1 MTRGYALVTVKEEG
15 QTILFQTESFDVNDL
30 REKISF
36 SKEMELWISGD
47 DQQYEDTLKLLNEAR
62 EENQA
67 KETFLSNMSHDIRT
81 PMNAIIGLTSLAKNH
96 LDEKARVADSLNKI
110 EVASGH
116 LLSLINEVLDMS
128 RINSGRLSINEE
140 QFWLSDLLHETL
152 TVSKPQMAEKQHH
165 FTFKTDNIL
174 YESLY
179 GDTLRLRQIFVNIIN
194 NSVKYTPDHGEIEV
208 SFSQEMQDER
218 CVLCFRCQDNGI
230 GMSEEFLKKVFDPF
244 ERANSTT
251 ISRIEGTGL
260 GMSIVKKLVETMN
273 GTISIQSKL
282 NEGTT
287 VEIRIPLRYEKAA
300 VNDKALKNR
309 NILVLENDKEVHDR
323 ILSYLQEYDLSFKE
337 TTTFNGAISLLT
349 DSEFANEK
357 TDVLLLGEIGEA
369 TGDLFDVASYL
380 HKAHPEMTI
389 ILVGDQDW
397 NDIEYRANRSGIEHF
412 IPLPLFR
419 KSLINGIAAALK
431 DDSHDHLTGGLDL
444 SGKRILLVEDNFINR
459 EIAKEILSSTKVDL
473 DTAENGQ
480 EALDKYLSDTHYD
493 AILMDV
499 QMPLMNGYEATK
511 AIRSSGK
518 EDAKTIRIFA
528 MTANTFAEDVA
539 KAKEAG
545 MDSHIAKPI
554 DVHKLMQTLKT
565 I

>member
-1 MTRGYALVTVKEEG
+1 MKRGYAVVTAKEE
-15 QTILFQTESFDVNDL
+15 TILFQNDSFRKEDV
-30 REKISF
+30 REKIF
-36 SKEMELWISGD
+36 LNDDTQLWISGED
-47 DQQYEDTLKLLNEAR
+47 ERYEDAMKLLDEAR
-62 EENQA
+62 QENQA

-81 PMNAIIGLTSLAKNH
+81 PMNAIIGLTLLAKNH
-96 LDEKARVADSLNKI
+96 IDEKARVADSLNKI

-128 RINSGRLSINEE
+128 RINSGRLTINEE
-140 QFWLSDLLHETL
+140 HFWLSDLLHEML
-152 TVSKPQMAEKQHH
+152 TVVRPQMEEKHHH
-165 FTFKTDNIL
+165 FIFKTEDII

-194 NSVKYTPDHGEIEV
+194 NSVKYTNENGEILV
-208 SFSQEMQDER
+208 SFRQEMQDER
-218 CVLCFRCQDNGI
+218 CYLCFRCQDNGI
-230 GMSEEFLKKVFDPF
+230 GMSEEFLKKIFDPF

-251 ISRIEGTGL
+251 ISHIEGTGL
-260 GMSIVKKLVETMN
+260 GMSIVKKLIEALD
-273 GTISIQSKL
+273 GTIEISSALQK
-282 NEGTT
+282 GTC
-287 VEIRIPLRYEKAA
+287 VDIRIPLRYEKAK
-300 VNDKALKNR
+300 VNIEALKNR
-309 NILVLENDKEVHDR
+309 NILILENNPEIREKIAGYLKDDD
-323 ILSYLQEYDLSFKE
+323 ISYRETASFNE
-337 TTTFNGAISLLT
+337 AISLLT
-349 DSEFANEK
+349 DGEFRNEK

-397 NDIEYRANRSGIEHF
+397 NDIEYRANRSGIEQF

-419 KSLINGIAAALK
+419 KSLINGIAAALAEH
-431 DDSHDHLTGGLDL
+431 DQDSLSGGLDL
-444 SGKRILLVEDNFINR
+444 SDKRILLVEDNFINR
-459 EIAKEILSSTKVDL
+459 EIAKEILSSTNVRL
-473 DTAENGQ
+473 DIAENGQ
-480 EALDKYLSDTHYD
+480 EALDRYLSDTHYD

-499 QMPLMNGYEATK
+499 QMPVMNGYEASK

-518 EDAKTIRIFA
+518 ADASTIKIFA
-528 MTANTFAEDVA
+528 MTANTFAEDIA

-554 DVHKLMQTLKT
+554 DVQKLMQALRT

>member
-1 MTRGYALVTVKEEG
+1 MKRGYAVIKVKEE
-15 QTILFQTESFDVNDL
+15 TILYQNDAFRKDDVRERILLNDDT
-30 REKISF
+30 
-36 SKEMELWISGD
+36 ELWISGED
-47 DQQYEDTLKLLNEAR
+47 ERYEDAMKLLDEAR
-62 EENQA
+62 QENQA

-96 LDEKARVADSLNKI
+96 IDEKARVADSLNKI

-128 RINSGRLSINEE
+128 RINSGRLTINEE
-140 QFWLSDLLHETL
+140 HFWLSDLLHEVL
-152 TVSKPQMAEKQHH
+152 TVIKPQMEEKHH
-165 FTFKTDNIL
+165 HLIFRTGDIL

-194 NSVKYTPDHGEIEV
+194 NSVKYTNENGEILV
-208 SFSQEMQDER
+208 FFGQEMQDER
-218 CVLCFRCQDNGI
+218 CYLCFRCRDNGI
-230 GMSEEFLKKVFDPF
+230 GMSEDFLKKIFDPF

-260 GMSIVKKLVETMN
+260 GMSIVKKLIETLD
-273 GTISIQSKL
+273 GTIEISSVL
-282 NEGTT
+282 NEGTC
-287 VEIRIPLRYEKAA
+287 VDIRIPLRYEKAK
-300 VNDKALKNR
+300 VDIEALKGR
-309 NILVLENDKEVHDR
+309 NILILENDPEIRQK
-323 ILSYLQEYDLSFKE
+323 IAQYLKDDDIAYKE
-337 TTTFNGAISLLT
+337 TASFSEAISLLT
-349 DSEFANEK
+349 DDEFRGEK

-389 ILVGDQDW
+389 VLVGDQDW

-412 IPLPLFR
+412 VPLPLFR
-419 KSLINGIAAALK
+419 KSLINGIAAAL
-431 DDSHDHLTGGLDL
+431 SEHDQGPASTGLDL

-459 EIAKEILSSTKVDL
+459 EIAKEILFATNVTIDI
-473 DTAENGQ
+473 AENGQ
-480 EALDKYLSDTHYD
+480 EALDRYLSGTHYD

-499 QMPLMNGYEATK
+499 QMPVMNGYEASR

-518 EDAKTIRIFA
+518 DDAATIKIFA
-528 MTANTFAEDVA
+528 MTANTFAEDIA

-554 DVHKLMQTLKT
+554 DIHKLMQALRT